1 MSQIFKANST
11 SSNPAIPTSFKTD
24 LQDTTTAALT
34 ASAITAVPVANQLR
48 IGGDNGIKTYGL
60 SLVAGAMTIGYIR
73 GSNQTI
79 GATSQDLITQ
89 ATNTDSVMT
98 VQFQVSGF
106 STTDNTGIGVFGAGT
121 VINVAGVVSI
131 VNTIEFFRN
140 STDLIAPPALDPING
155 SVIQLV
161 ASGSSFIVRVT
172 GVVGLTINWDAIL
185 PAIVST

>member
-1 MSQIFKANST
+1 MSQIYKAGVAGTPSV
-11 SSNPAIPTSFKTD
+11 PTSVTTD
-24 LQDTTTAALT
+24 LVDSTTAALT
-34 ASAITAVPVANQLR
+34 ASTGTVIPQTNILR
-48 IGGDNGIKTYGL
+48 VGGDNGIKTYAVTL
-60 SLVAGAMTIGYIR
+60 QPGAMTIGYIR
-73 GSNQTI
+73 GSGQTTD
-79 GATSQDLITQ
+79 GVTPLDLITQ

-161 ASGSSFIVRVT
+161 ASGSNFIVRVT
-172 GVVGLTINWDAIL
+172 GFAGLTINWDAIL